1 MEFSVSYA
9 TINDGFMYHDK
20 ISKHHVGS
28 VVHDFYSKNHA
39 ASGTAEEW
47 LQRIQNNQVLLSAT
61 GKPVA
66 PDTVLKAGERL
77 TYFRLPWA
85 EPEAPSSISVLYEDE
100 HVLAVAKPAGL
111 QVLPKASF
119 CQRTVLGLLQA
130 YQQQVRCKRYAGSQQ
145 PVPVHRLGRGT
156 SGVLLC
162 SCTVAARQKLC
173 RDFRASTEMGVRS
186 STHSSGTGESEGRRQ
201 QGAAGG
207 CSSGGDS
214 RDDCTAALERPLGK
228 TYRALVSGIV
238 EQDEGEVDVAIGP
251 VSYPGLSNGLFAAS
265 PSGKPAR
272 SLFRV
277 LHRHADSTLMEVT
290 ILTGRPHQIRIH
302 MAALGHPLLGDP
314 LYGPGG
320 APMVAVVSGSRLG
333 AYGDAGN
340 AMPGDCGYHLHSMD
354 LRFHH
359 PATGAEMRL
368 TAPVPAALQ
377 TPQEA
382 AACPAAGPPHSFA

>member
-238 EQDEGEVDVAIGP
+238 EQDEVGVTSSTAATRLFT
-251 VSYPGLSNGLFAAS
+251 SSKLQFLCCAQLSWPCRVCYFA
-265 PSGKPAR
+265 
-272 SLFRV
+272 SLIATRLLQAMLAGALCCCCFCRV
-277 LHRHADSTLMEVT
+277 RWMW
-290 ILTGRPHQIRIH
+290 P
-302 MAALGHPLLGDP
+302 
-314 LYGPGG
+314 
-320 APMVAVVSGSRLG
+320 
-333 AYGDAGN
+333 
-340 AMPGDCGYHLHSMD
+340 
-354 LRFHH
+354 
-359 PATGAEMRL
+359 
-368 TAPVPAALQ
+368 
-377 TPQEA
+377 
-382 AACPAAGPPHSFA
+382 